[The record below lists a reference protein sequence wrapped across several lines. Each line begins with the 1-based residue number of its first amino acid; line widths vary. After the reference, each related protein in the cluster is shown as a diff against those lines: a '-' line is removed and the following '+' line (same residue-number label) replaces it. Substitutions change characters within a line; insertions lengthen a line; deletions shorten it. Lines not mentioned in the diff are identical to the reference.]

1 MDTTDATT
9 LATYAYLLHRAGID
23 APSIAAAATA
33 IDKGD
38 ESAVGALVEGANQG
52 ASPAAALAALYGADR
67 LLALA
72 PSTDREGR
80 VSALRR
86 ALFGVSLP
94 FMARI
99 AHRDSGVLAERWV
112 IVESFATT
120 VKVLDPNP
128 WDDKDEEHDLPL
140 VDFLVRWE
148 LAGAEV
154 AGVRG

>member
-1 MDTTDATT
+1 
-9 LATYAYLLHRAGID
+9 L
-23 APSIAAAATA
+23 
-33 IDKGD
+33 
-38 ESAVGALVEGANQG
+38 
-52 ASPAAALAALYGADR
+52 ALASLYGADR
-67 LLALA
+67 CLALA
-72 PSTDREGR
+72 PAADRESR
-80 VSALRR
+80 VAALRR

-94 FMARI
+94 FLARI